1 MLKNEVKNVILKS
14 LDLEE
19 NEEFGIVGSR
29 LKHRIN
35 ENGLKYYHSGTWFR
49 SEKLDNLLL
58 GKLEIIKLPFVPKK
72 NEIYF
77 YPVICNTMLYE
88 ETYNAEWEQDKHR
101 IEHKLTFRTKEG
113 AIAKAKELLI

>member
-58 GKLEIIKLPFVPKK
+58 GKLEIIKLPFVPK
-72 NEIYF
+72 EDEAYYVPDISMADLYF
-77 YPVICNTMLYE
+77 KTWNYATKD
-88 ETYNAEWEQDKHR
+88 DKHR
-101 IEHKLTFRTKEG
+101 IEHEMCFRTKQG